1 MSEFAR
7 AALALDVRFEEFC
20 RLSAELERVSIDSDS
35 GLERA
40 RILLKDLN
48 ECREGFT
55 PASQDM
61 ARALEG
67 ARQRTAEAAQKVETR
82 EQAVQDRVSHV
93 DQMLS
98 RYRLLG
104 DTVRRVTTAVAEL
117 KQSPEG
123 GLSPDERSM
132 LASKMPEINAQMN
145 IVVDEAKRLMD
156 DARDANMK
164 ILERNCDSLRQTVQT
179 SIHRFAQLSGI
190 HGNPGAQSSQD
201 SSQTAH

>member
-1 MSEFAR
+1 MNKRSKDEISAFAR

-20 RLSAELERVSIDSDS
+20 RLAAELELVPTDSDT

-40 RILLKDLN
+40 RILLKDLA
-48 ECREGFT
+48 ECRESFT

-61 ARALEG
+61 AKALED
-67 ARQRTAEAAQKVETR
+67 ARQRTATAAELVEIK
-82 EQAVQDRVSHV
+82 EQAVQNRVAHV

-123 GLSPDERSM
+123 GLSAAERSL
-132 LASKMPEINAQMN
+132 LASKMPEINSQMA

-156 DARDANMK
+156 DARAANMK
-164 ILERNCDSLRQTVQT
+164 ILERNCDSLRQSVQA
-179 SIHRFAQLSGI
+179 SIHRFSQLSGS
-190 HGNPGAQSSQD
+190 P
-201 SSQTAH
+201 TAH

>member
-67 ARQRTAEAAQKVETR
+67 ARQGTAEAAEKVEKR
-82 EQAVQDRVSHV
+82 EHAVQDRVSQV
-93 DQMLS
+93 DQMLG

-104 DTVRRVTTAVAEL
+104 DTVRRVTSAVAGL

-123 GLSPDERSM
+123 GLSADERSL
-132 LASKMPEINAQMN
+132 LASKMPEINTQMTV
-145 IVVDEAKRLMD
+145 VVDEAKRLMD
-156 DARDANMK
+156 DARAANMK
-164 ILERNCDSLRQTVQT
+164 ILERNCDSLRQTVQA
-179 SIHRFAQLSGI
+179 SIHRFAQLSDL
-190 HGNPGAQSSQD
+190 HASPSSQ
-201 SSQTAH
+201 SPHPSP